1 MKGQVYLVKANGH
14 KFNKPTAIKIEK
26 RRAKNKIAKQSRKRN
41 RK

>member
-1 MKGQVYLVKANGH
+1 MRYVSQW
-14 KFNKPTAIKIEK
+14 AIAQKKIENKTTK